1 MIALVAVG
9 FAAAGVLVAHAQR
22 RLPPDFPMPR
32 AETSP
37 GPVTFSH
44 ARHAA
49 VPKCTAC
56 HATDF
61 KMTRGASPP
70 VTLEAKQEGKACGRC
85 HDGKT
90 RIAGKVVFPVEQCD
104 TCHKEPAATASET
117 VAKPAAGRPTGAA
130 AKAKVAESPTSDDCL
145 ACHADKDLRRGARP
159 RGRRASVFVDPK
171 TLEGS
176 RHAGLDCVS
185 CHTSATVPHDAKLPA
200 VNCASCHGDKA
211 EAMKDGVHGSQAAMR
226 SGDRAPTCAACHG
239 THAVADPRRLG
250 TDTCA
255 RCHEQQVKIYR
266 TSIHGTARARGDE
279 EAATCQSCHGSAHA
293 ILVRSDA
300 RAPTY
305 HLNLPRTCAKC
316 HGDPELA
323 RRHNIEVGDVYK
335 LYMDSIHGRAISRSG
350 LLVAANCSDCHGS
363 HEIRPPSDP
372 ASRVFRANVPATCG
386 ACHAGVLKE
395 YAQSVHGQAVAAGSK
410 AAPICIDCHSAHEIR
425 RVEAE
430 AWKLDIIKEC
440 GTCHKESL
448 RTYRDT
454 FHGKVTALG
463 FTRVARCSDCHGA
476 HDIYPTHEVKSTVHR
491 QNLVTTC
498 GRCHPAANDNFV
510 RYDPHAEPENPGR
523 DPLLHYTWL
532 FMTWLLV
539 GTFTFFGL
547 HTVLWGVRSLVG
559 KAGGGR
565 RPAPPPPAPERP
577 PAEPGKDGDDG

>member
-1 MIALVAVG
+1 MVVLLGVG
-9 FAAAGVLVAHAQR
+9 LAAAGAVVAHAQR
-22 RLPPDFPMPR
+22 TLPPDFPMPR

-37 GPVTFSH
+37 GQVTFSH
-44 ARHAA
+44 ARHGA
-49 VPKCTAC
+49 VPKCTTC

-61 KMTRGASPP
+61 TMKRGASPP

-90 RIAGKVVFPVEQCD
+90 RFAGKVVFPVEQCD
-104 TCHKEPAATASET
+104 SCHKEVAATARGDG
-117 VAKPAAGRPTGAA
+117 AKAAAGKAPPPAASKVKAA
-130 AKAKVAESPTSDDCL
+130 AAPTNDDCL
-145 ACHADKDLRRGARP
+145 ACHSDKDLKRTA
-159 RGRRASVFVDPK
+159 GRRARGASVFVDASA
-171 TLEGS
+171 LDGS
-176 RHAGLDCVS
+176 RHAGLECVS

-200 VNCASCHGDKA
+200 VDCAGCHGDKA
-211 EAMKDGVHGSQAAMR
+211 EAMKGGVHGSPAAMR
-226 SGDRAPTCAACHG
+226 SRDRAPTCAACHG
-239 THAVADPRRLG
+239 AHAVGDPRRLG
-250 TDTCA
+250 TDACA
-255 RCHEQQVKIYR
+255 RCHEPEVNVYR
-266 TSIHGTARARGDE
+266 GSIHGAARARGDE
-279 EAATCQSCHGSAHA
+279 EAATCQSCHGSTHA
-293 ILVRSDA
+293 ILVKSDP

-323 RRHNIEVGDVYK
+323 RRHNIAVGDVYK

-350 LLVAANCSDCHGS
+350 LLVAANCSDCHGT
-363 HEIRPPSDP
+363 HEIKRPSDS

-476 HDIYPTHEVKSTVHR
+476 HDIYPRHEIKSTVHR
-491 QNLVTTC
+491 ENLVTTC
-498 GRCHPAANDNFV
+498 GRCHPAANENFV

-523 DPLLHYTWL
+523 DPVLHYTWL

-565 RPAPPPPAPERP
+565 PHEPPASERP
-577 PAEPGKDGDDG
+577 DAESGKDRGDG